1 MHLEETHAIIKLIKL
16 ILEDTAPGVMLIT
29 ETNVPQKDN
38 ISYFGENGDEAAMVY
53 QFPLPPLVM
62 HTIITGNASVLTKWA
77 KELYKP
83 VAGTCYFNFLSSH
96 DGIGLRPTDGILTD
110 EEKQNLVDTV
120 LRNGGRVSY
129 KTNTDGSQSPYE
141 LNISYIDALSGE
153 YDSDEIRR
161 GRMIAAMAILFS
173 LRGVPGI
180 YIHSLLGT
188 RNDYYGMTTS
198 GIPRRINR
206 EKLDAEKLAEELRD
220 PASMRYGIYSAI
232 KHMLD
237 VRRAEPSF
245 SPFAEE
251 EVLETDQR
259 IFALRRGK
267 DLLVLINVSNSQVEI
282 DNLNTAGIDILTG
295 ESVEENIALSPY
307 QVRWIRKS

>member
-1 MHLEETHAIIKLIKL
+1 
-16 ILEDTAPGVMLIT
+16 
-29 ETNVPQKDN
+29 
-38 ISYFGENGDEAAMVY
+38 
-53 QFPLPPLVM
+53 
-62 HTIITGNASVLTKWA
+62 
-77 KELYKP
+77 
-83 VAGTCYFNFLSSH
+83 
-96 DGIGLRPTDGILTD
+96 
-110 EEKQNLVDTV
+110 
-120 LRNGGRVSY
+120 
-129 KTNTDGSQSPYE
+129 
-141 LNISYIDALSGE
+141 
-153 YDSDEIRR
+153 
-161 GRMIAAMAILFS
+161 
-173 LRGVPGI
+173 
-180 YIHSLLGT
+180 
-188 RNDYYGMTTS
+188 MTTS